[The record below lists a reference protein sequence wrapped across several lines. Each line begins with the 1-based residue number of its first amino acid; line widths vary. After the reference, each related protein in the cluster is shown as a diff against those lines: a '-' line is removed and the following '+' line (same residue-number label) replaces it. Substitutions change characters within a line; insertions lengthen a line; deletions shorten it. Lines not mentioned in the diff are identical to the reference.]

1 MTNDHVIIVAGGSGT
16 RMESDIPKQFLKI
29 GSMPILMHTILAF
42 SNAKI
47 GVNIVVVLPDSQ
59 FLYWSKL
66 CREYN
71 FNVQHQVVQGGSTR
85 FQSVKNGLDMLP
97 PDGLVAIHD
106 GVRPLIPSNVISTA
120 YKIADQ
126 HGNAIVAVPSKDS
139 LRVKS
144 DNTTKSVNRNDYFVI
159 QTPQVF
165 KVDLIKKAFQVVEQ
179 PFFTDDAS
187 VLEHYGFEIHLVDG
201 SYQNIK
207 ITTKEDLI
215 FAEAF
220 LNSEQE

>member
-29 GSMPILMHTILAF
+29 GSLPVLMHTILAF
-42 SNAKI
+42 FNAKI
-47 GVNIVVVLPDSQ
+47 GVNIVVVLPESQ
-59 FLYWSKL
+59 FLYWSQL
-66 CREYN
+66 CRKYN
-71 FNVQHQVVQGGSTR
+71 FDVQHQVVQGGASR
-85 FQSVKNGLDMLP
+85 FQSVKNGLDILP
-97 PDGLVAIHD
+97 SDGLVAIHD
-106 GVRPLIPSNVISTA
+106 GVRPLVPSIVISTA

-126 HGNAIVAVPSKDS
+126 YGNAIVAVPSKDS
-139 LRVKS
+139 LRVKI

-165 KVDLIKKAFQVVEQ
+165 KVDLIKKAFQVVEK

-201 SYQNIK
+201 SYKNIK

-215 FAEAF
+215 FAEAL
-220 LNSEQE
+220 LNSEQ